1 MKVVLLGCL
10 GCGKENPQRRGESI
24 MPTYEYQCENCANI
38 FSIQLSMSEH
48 EKGNITCPVC
58 KEGRVIQQYS
68 TFYAKTSKKS

>member
-1 MKVVLLGCL
+1 
-10 GCGKENPQRRGESI
+10 